1 MNNNK
6 ILNYICEVNYPSTS
20 AYSIHVAKMC
30 DAFADKHYQVNLF
43 TPFNNLKV
51 NQFKKKYNLKNNIKI
66 ISIFKNQQNLNI
78 ISRIIFSLK
87 IIQIIK
93 KKKIKYHFLSRSV
106 VSSLIL
112 SIYGYKNIL
121 ELHHQLQGFTK
132 YFYLFTKI
140 LNLQKKIS
148 YIFLHKNLIT
158 KFITNFNQKYQCL
171 DDAVDL
177 SNFKL
182 IKKNNKKYKKTCIYI
197 GSFYPGKGIEIIK
210 NLSERCKDIS
220 FHLYG
225 DTSFINK
232 NFFRKK
238 NVKIFNYID
247 YKDIPYVLSK
257 YNVALMP
264 YQNKVYVRSK
274 NLNVVKSMS
283 PLKMFDYLAS
293 KKIIVASKLEV
304 YKHILKHN
312 HNSILIKPNDH
323 EKWANTITKIFT
335 KLKSYKKLRI
345 NSYET
350 AKKYTWIKRANII
363 EKKLI
368 NY

>member
-20 AYSIHVAKMC
+20 AYSIHVAKIC
-30 DAFADKHYQVNLF
+30 DAFAHKKYKVNLF
-43 TPFNNLKV
+43 TPFNSLKI
-51 NQFKKKYNLKNNIKI
+51 NQFKKKYNLKNNINI
-66 ISIFKNQQNLNI
+66 ISIFKNKQNLNF
-78 ISRIIFSLK
+78 ISRVIFSFK

-93 KKKIKYHFLSRSV
+93 KKKIKYNFLSRSV

-148 YIFLHKNLIT
+148 YIFLHKNLIK

-182 IKKNNKKYKKTCIYI
+182 LKRNNKKYHNTCVYI

-210 NLSERCKDIS
+210 KLSEKCENIN

-225 DTSFINK
+225 DTSFIGK
-232 NFFRKK
+232 NFFAGK
-238 NVKIFNYID
+238 NVKLFNYID
-247 YKDIPYVLSK
+247 YKNIPLVLSK

-264 YQNKVYVRSK
+264 YQKKVYVRSK
-274 NLNVVKSMS
+274 NLNVEKSMS

-312 HNSILIKPNDH
+312 HNSILIKPDDD
-323 EKWANTITKIFT
+323 EKWACTITKIFT
-335 KLKSYKKLRI
+335 KIKSYNKLRV
-345 NSYET
+345 NAYKT
-350 AKKYTWIKRANII
+350 AKNYTWIKRVNII